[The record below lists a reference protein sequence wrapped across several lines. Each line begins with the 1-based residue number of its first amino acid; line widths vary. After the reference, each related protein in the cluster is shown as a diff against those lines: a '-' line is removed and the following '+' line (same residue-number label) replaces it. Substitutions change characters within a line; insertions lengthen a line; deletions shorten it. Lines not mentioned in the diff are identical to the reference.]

1 MKVFTKN
8 AILYIGLLLGFATV
22 SQAQF
27 NPAPTNGPQVTL
39 HTTKGIGETIKISVG
54 ASNKNVWID
63 LNNDGNY
70 QSGEEIQSYTRIDV
84 SADPIEQSCQTIISA
99 EEQLKRIERADNS
112 FTIQSQE
119 LKIYGDLRHL
129 GCSGN
134 RIDKLLFEKCN
145 KLYSLSCH
153 SNQLKTAAMEA
164 LIASLPSINIEWAEN
179 TAFPPSNFAELIVLD
194 HANDSEYNEFPL
206 ELLESSSS
214 KGWNTLH
221 NAPYAVD
228 TNGKFLYITGAFLGD
243 VYELSDEYIELE
255 IPSTNSPYVSCM
267 IGVTGKAVW
276 ADLNDN
282 GVYDT
287 NESIESHKYNI
298 NAASTAYFLSKDLP
312 SKLKIY
318 GKNLQ
323 RVTMA
328 NGENRNID
336 FSRLNSLKKLWL
348 SADLDGMELLDLDT
362 HKDLRCIVLFNGCNG
377 LEEWNI
383 SNPKLNY
390 LSADRRPDQ
399 HSLAMLDYSLFHDL
413 EYLALRRHIIPSDHT
428 SMALPN
434 LTKLKTLSI
443 DGSPSLEELDL
454 SALSSLETIIC
465 PNNQLKRVLLG
476 SNIEL
481 KHVDCSNN
489 QIKEP
494 EMQSI
499 IESLPHRSGSNS
511 DFGTLIPYNT
521 QLNGDLTDMNIC
533 TPEQV
538 AFANA
543 KNWMVKSSNG
553 QFFPGITALMETV
566 SNTSN
571 ITWKANNGKLHL
583 FGLEKGMQIKIYNL
597 SGETLHSSIAN
608 ETELELDLQ
617 VGEVYILTIDSYKAK
632 IRMF

>member
-8 AILYIGLLLGFATV
+8 AILYMGVLLGFATA

-39 HTTKGIGETIKISVG
+39 HTTKAIGETIKISVG

-63 LNNDGNY
+63 LNNDGKY
-70 QSGEEIQSYTRIDV
+70 QNGEEIQSYTRNDM
-84 SADPIEQSCQTIISA
+84 SADPIEQRNPTIISA
-99 EEQLKRIERADNS
+99 EKLQKCIERADNS
-112 FTIQSQE
+112 YTIQSQE
-119 LKIYGDLRHL
+119 LKIYGDIRHL

-153 SNQLKTAAMEA
+153 SNQLKTADMEA

-179 TAFPPSNFAELIVLD
+179 IAFPPSNFAELIVLD

-243 VYELSDEYIELE
+243 EYVLSDEYIELD

-267 IGVTGKAVW
+267 IGVTGKGVW

-318 GKNLQ
+318 GRNLQ

-328 NGENRNID
+328 NGDNTNID
-336 FSRLNSLKKLWL
+336 ISRLNSLKKLWL
-348 SADLDGMELLDLDT
+348 SADLSEMKLLDLDT
-362 HKDLRCIVLFNGCNG
+362 QKDLRCLVLFNGCNG

-383 SNPKLNY
+383 NNPKLNY
-390 LSADRRPDQ
+390 ISADRRPDQ
-399 HSLAMLDYSLFHDL
+399 HELAMLDYSLFHDL
-413 EYLALRRHIIPSDHT
+413 EYLALRRHIIPSDQT
-428 SMALPN
+428 AMALPN

-443 DGSPSLEELDL
+443 DGSPNLQELDL
-454 SALSSLETIIC
+454 SAISSLETIIC
-465 PNNQLKRVLLG
+465 PNNQLKGILLG
-476 SNIEL
+476 SNIQL

-489 QIKEP
+489 QIKEAA
-494 EMQSI
+494 MQSI
-499 IESLPHRSGSNS
+499 IESLPHRSGSNG

-521 QLNGDLTDMNIC
+521 QINDDLYDMNIC

-538 AFANA
+538 AFANS

-553 QFFPGITALMETV
+553 QFFPGITALSET
-566 SNTSN
+566 TSTTST
-571 ITWKANNGKLHL
+571 ISWKANNGKLHL
-583 FGLEKGMQIKIYNL
+583 FGLEEGMPINIYSL
-597 SGETLHSSIAN
+597 DGKKLHSSIAN
-608 ETELELDLQ
+608 ETELLLNLQ
-617 VGEVYILTIDSYKAK
+617 VGEVYILSIGSYKAK